1 MIQARSEVLP
11 GHGQISEW
19 LGGREPAE
27 GEQGPLEEVRAHRGP
42 AGGVVQTAHQAQS
55 NLQDGSGPG
64 ELEHGVGHHVT
75 HQQLILS
82 IVLVTT

>member
-1 MIQARSEVLP
+1 MKKYFSKENPSEN
-11 GHGQISEW
+11 ISDRVES
-19 LGGREPAE
+19 
-27 GEQGPLEEVRAHRGP
+27 Q
-42 AGGVVQTAHQAQS
+42 
-55 NLQDGSGPG
+55 LQDGGTAG